1 MKHFFFAGVGLSLIF
16 LAGVTRFG
24 LFLMPVFYVVIMW
37 LKERRTEAPAPSTE
51 PSPPLLVEESI
62 HT

>member
-16 LAGVTRFG
+16 LAGSGFG
-24 LFLMPVFYVVIMW
+24 LFLTPVFYVVIMW
-37 LKERRTEAPAPSTE
+37 FKERRAKTPRPSAE
-51 PSPPLLVEESI
+51 PSPPLLVEESA